1 MSRTARRDSQP
12 EATASQPVIVVDGF
26 LPGRLAMAMRRDID
40 AHFASPQAHRRETHQ
55 VWNYWFV
62 PELYTYLRTDADRVI
77 GREHVDAFHEA
88 LREWSTGH
96 LGMAQVTWPYLSLY
110 VPGCRQDWHN
120 DARNGRFAYVYSLTR
135 NERRTSGGETLV
147 LREGDPFRGNL
158 VSATSG
164 RGFYEAIEPRFNR
177 LVIFDDRLPHAV
189 ERVDGLM
196 DPVEGR
202 IVLHGHLSEGSAII
216 AGALPAAAAT
226 NQLNDT
232 LGKFGAEL
240 GGHDRALRRPNRVS
254 PDDQRRGVGRDL
266 RGHRRP
272 GHSSGSWPC
281 RLGSGSRQPCWKV
294 ESAQIPR
301 REGPYGAD
309 PAGAV
314 RRSASVGVERYD
326 MGGNGFTRNRVR

>member
-12 EATASQPVIVVDGF
+12 EATASQPVIVIDGF

-40 AHFASPQAHRRETHQ
+40 AHFASPHAHRRETHQ

-240 GGHDRALRRPNRVS
+240 AATIALYAGPIVFRLTINAAGSVETCEVIVDRVIH
-254 PDDQRRGVGRDL
+254 PD
-266 RGHRRP
+266 P
-272 GHSSGSWPC
+272 GHVGWDQVRDSLAG
-281 RLGSGSRQPCWKV
+281 RLKALKFPAAKGRTVLIQPVLFGGGLSR
-294 ESAQIPR
+294 
-301 REGPYGAD
+301 G
-309 PAGAV
+309 
-314 RRSASVGVERYD
+314 
-326 MGGNGFTRNRVR
+326 

>member
-1 MSRTARRDSQP
+1 MSRTVRRDSQP

-26 LPGRLAMAMRRDID
+26 LPGRLAMAMRRDVD
-40 AHFASPQAHRRETHQ
+40 AHFASPHAHQRETHQ

-88 LREWSTGH
+88 LREWSVGH
-96 LGMAQVTWPYLSLY
+96 LGMDQVTWPYLSLY

-202 IVLHGHLSEGSAII
+202 FVLHGHLSEGSAII

-240 GGHDRALRRPNRVS
+240 AATIALYAGPIVFRLTINAAGSVETCEVIVDRVIH
-254 PDDQRRGVGRDL
+254 PD
-266 RGHRRP
+266 P
-272 GHSSGSWPC
+272 GHVGWDQVRDSLAG
-281 RLGSGSRQPCWKV
+281 RLKALKFPAAKGRTVLTQPVLFGGGLSRV
-294 ESAQIPR
+294 
-301 REGPYGAD
+301 
-309 PAGAV
+309 
-314 RRSASVGVERYD
+314 
-326 MGGNGFTRNRVR
+326 